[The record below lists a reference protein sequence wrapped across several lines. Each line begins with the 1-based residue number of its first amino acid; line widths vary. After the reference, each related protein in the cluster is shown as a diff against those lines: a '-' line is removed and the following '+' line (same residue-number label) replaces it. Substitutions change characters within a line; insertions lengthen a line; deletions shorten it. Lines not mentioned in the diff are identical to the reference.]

1 MGDWIRSFH
10 PAPAAGT
17 RLLCFPHA
25 GGSASAY
32 FALSAAVTGTVDP
45 MVVQYPGRQERYGE
59 PFAERT
65 DEIVDAVL
73 AALPGQAAV
82 GTPAAPDSPTTPI
95 ALFGHSMGA
104 VLAFET
110 ARRMTAEGR
119 PPVALFVSGREAPS
133 LPWRP
138 VADRPVHEMCDPE
151 LVEEMRKLSGT
162 TNELL
167 SSPELLPLILPPVR
181 ADYRLLETHVHR
193 TGPPLGCPVVALTGD
208 ADPRV
213 EVEGV
218 RAWESETSG
227 DFSCHVLAGGHFF
240 LDSHLPYV
248 TKVIASSPAGRSG
261 ATP

>member
-32 FALSAAVTGTVDP
+32 HPLSAAVSGTVDP
-45 MVVQYPGRQERYGE
+45 LVVQYPGRQERYGE

-65 DEIVDAVL
+65 DEVVDAVL
-73 AALPGQAAV
+73 AALPGRGAV
-82 GTPAAPDSPTTPI
+82 APTTPTTST

-119 PPVALFVSGREAPS
+119 PPVALFVSGRQAPS

-138 VADRPVHEMCDPE
+138 AADRPVHEMSDPE
-151 LVEEMRKLSGT
+151 LVDEMRKLSGT
-162 TNELL
+162 ANELL
-167 SSPELLPLILPPVR
+167 SSPDLLPLILPPVR
-181 ADYRLLETHVHR
+181 ADYRLLDHHVHR
-193 TGPPLGCPVVALTGD
+193 AGPPLGCPVVALTGD

-213 EVEGV
+213 PVESV

-227 DFSCHVLAGGHFF
+227 DFSCHVLTGGHFF
-240 LDSHLPYV
+240 LDDHLPYV
-248 TKVIASSPAGRSG
+248 TEVIASALTGRSA